1 MPRDPGAPD
10 AMSVQRFKRVLVG
23 RPIPTS
29 LDQHERLSRVT
40 GLAVFAS
47 GKESS

>member
-10 AMSVQRFKRVLVG
+10 AMSVQRLKRVFVG

-40 GLAVFAS
+40 GLAAFAS
-47 GKESS
+47 GEESS